1 MALTELGNEKYV
13 SLETFRKNG
22 EGVKTPVWVTSAD
35 GKLYVVTEAKAW
47 KVKRIDQNSQVRLAK
62 SDARGNVEGAWVTAQ
77 ARVLRDAEAMAAQTK
92 RGGAKYGL
100 LYHIFSLMGRLRG
113 GPRVVIEIRGS

>member
-1 MALTELGNEKYV
+1 MGLIELGNEKYV

-35 GKLYVVTEAKAW
+35 DKLYVVTEAKSW
-47 KVKRIDQNSQVRLAK
+47 KVQRINQNSQVRLAK
-62 SDARGNVEGAWVTAQ
+62 SDARGNVEGAWLTAQ
-77 ARVLRDAEAMAAQTK
+77 AHVLHDAEAMAAQTK

-100 LYHIFSLMGRLRG
+100 LYQIFSLMGRLRG
-113 GPRVVIEIRGS
+113 GQRVVIEIRGS